1 MLVRIVLWN
10 LADSKTS
17 LAELRE
23 HLPPLAPPDVWIS
36 HEATERFGLVSLSG
50 EAPDVAVVR
59 DLIGTEPEIAEE
71 FDAEDG

>member
-10 LADSKTS
+10 LADAKMS

-23 HLPPLAPPDVWIS
+23 HLPPLPPPDVWIS

-50 EAPDVAVVR
+50 EETDVAAVR
-59 DLIGTEPEIAEE
+59 DLIGKEPEIAEE
-71 FDAEDG
+71 FDAEGG